1 MNYSVSRTG
10 SEVTK
15 FRAPQ
20 SQPFPPNYVTCFEF
34 FMLPLKAMRVVFGPG
49 LSVYIEQKSLFF
61 YFLIQT

>member
-1 MNYSVSRTG
+1 MNYSLSRTE
-10 SEVTK
+10 SEVTNIG
-15 FRAPQ
+15 APGN
-20 SQPFPPNYVTCFEF
+20 QPFPPNYVTCFEF